1 MADDLRWLIL
11 RSGCNVPCN
20 AQLSKDMARLILV
33 ALADHADPITHTHY
47 VSYRG
52 LATELAISPTTT
64 FLAYKLFE
72 VHRVMQRTNKRK
84 GKGGTNEYRLDFD
97 KLVPTNDKYYLPTAF
112 TTQGSTGHATDMGTA
127 LTSDMGTALTS
138 DMASDMGTAP
148 STQAR
153 NGNGN
158 GNGNETSAEVMQK
171 NVQALFE
178 QVFARELEYR
188 PSNLDPEKLKAMK
201 REKYTQACL
210 DALQLYPAAQ
220 PATNPDHE
228 LALFVCE
235 QLNPTVP
242 ALKLTPAS
250 KRELERRYKP
260 RPAQPEQPLSPE
272 RLRELSR
279 AQPLRDKLPKH

>member
-33 ALADHADPITHTHY
+33 ALADHADPITHTHF

-52 LATELAISPTTT
+52 LATELAISPSTT
-64 FLAYKLFE
+64 FVAYKLFE
-72 VHRVMQRTNKRK
+72 AHRVMQRTGKRK
-84 GKGGTNEYRLDFD
+84 GKGGTTEYKLDFD
-97 KLVPTNDKYYLPTAF
+97 KLVPTNNRYYLPTAL

-127 LTSDMGTALTS
+127 PTSDMRTAPIS
-138 DMASDMGTAP
+138 DMASDMATAP

-158 GNGNETSAEVMQK
+158 GNRNKTPEGVEDK

-178 QVFARELEYR
+178 QVVTLELEYR
-188 PSNLDPEKLKAMK
+188 HTNADFEKLKANK
-201 REKYTQACL
+201 RPAYEMVCFFTL
-210 DALQLYPAAQ
+210 LEYPAAQ
-220 PATNPDHE
+220 PATQPDRD

-235 QLNPTVP
+235 QLNPNVP
-242 ALKLTPAS
+242 ALKLTLEG

-260 RPAQPEQPLSPE
+260 RPTQIEQPLSPE
-272 RLRELSR
+272 RLRELTKQ
-279 AQPLRDKLPKH
+279 QPLRGNLPKH

>member
-11 RSGCNVPCN
+11 RSGCNVPCS

-33 ALADHADPITHTHY
+33 ALADHADPITHTHF

-64 FLAYKLFE
+64 FVAYKLFE

-84 GKGGTNEYRLDFD
+84 GKGGTNEYKLDFD
-97 KLVPTNDKYYLPTAF
+97 KLVPTNNRYCLPTAF

-127 LTSDMGTALTS
+127 PTSDMGTALTS
-138 DMASDMGTAP
+138 DMASDMATAP

-178 QVFARELEYR
+178 QVLERELEYR
-188 PSNLDPEKLKAMK
+188 PSDIDPEKLKAMK
-201 REKYTQACL
+201 RDRYTNACL
-210 DALQLYPAAQ
+210 DALHLYPAAQ
-220 PATNPDHE
+220 PATQPDKE

-235 QLNPTVP
+235 QLNPNVP
-242 ALKLTPAS
+242 ALKLTLEG
-250 KRELERRYKP
+250 KRALERRYKP
-260 RPAQPEQPLSPE
+260 RPAQTEQPLSPE
-272 RLRELSR
+272 RLRELTKQ
-279 AQPLRDKLPKH
+279 QPLRGNLPKH